1 MKRIIVIF
9 LLSTAALLP
18 CATVATLA
26 AASPAAGIENVG
38 SGASAYGGNGRI
50 TLIAGNHDAQ
60 FSIYSVT
67 GQLIKTV
74 RVGADQRLSVDVPKG
89 FYVVKCSGQ
98 WSRKVVVK

>member
-1 MKRIIVIF
+1 MKRIIAIF
-9 LLSTAALLP
+9 LLVTAALLP
-18 CATVATLA
+18 CTIVATLA
-26 AASPAAGIENVG
+26 SAMPATSVENVG

-50 TLIAGNHDAQ
+50 VLVAGSRDTQ

-74 RVGADQRLSVDVPKG
+74 RVNADQRLSVDVPKG

>member
-1 MKRIIVIF
+1 MKRIIAIF
-9 LLSTAALLP
+9 LLSAAAILP
-18 CATVATLA
+18 CATVASLA
-26 AASPAAGIENVG
+26 AASPATSVESVAGT
-38 SGASAYGGNGRI
+38 ASAYGGNGRI
-50 TLIAGNHDAQ
+50 ILTAGNHDAQ

-74 RVGADQRLSVDVPKG
+74 RVSADQRLSVDVPKG